1 MNPILSRFLA
11 SGVLLI
17 WGVVLIFFYAS
28 GTIASYLHPTFH
40 IYTLLSGSV
49 LVLLALVLLFTFPSE
64 HHACGCAG
72 HCHAGSP
79 FGGGVLSLLVL
90 TVPLLMATKFSPGTF
105 GATAVRNR
113 GIVENA
119 TDLPGYSPAGSKE
132 NVSLAEGTMMDP
144 DLYLK
149 KNATGQIVAETV
161 DLLFAASDP
170 VMREDFE
177 NKEVEVLGQLLPA
190 RTGNPEGDR
199 FNLVRLF
206 VICCAADARS
216 VGIAVQT
223 KTPLDLPEMTWV
235 KVRGKATFPLEGGRR
250 IPLVLASSVTETEP
264 PSDSFLY

>member
-17 WGVVLIFFYAS
+17 WGVVLVFFYAS
-28 GTIASYLHPTFH
+28 GRIASYLHPTFH
-40 IYTLLSGSV
+40 IYTLLSGV
-49 LVLLALVLLFTFPSE
+49 VLLLVALVLLFTFPAE
-64 HHACGCAG
+64 HACGCSG

-90 TVPLLMATKFSPGTF
+90 TVPLLVATKVSPGTF
-105 GATAVRNR
+105 GATAMRNR
-113 GIVENA
+113 GLVENIA
-119 TDLPGYSPAGSKE
+119 DLPGYSPGAPSENGS
-132 NVSLAEGTMMDP
+132 VAEGTMMDP

-161 DLLFAASDP
+161 DLLFAASDE

-177 NKEVEVLGQLLPA
+177 NKEVEILGQLLPA
-190 RTGNPEGDR
+190 RTGNPAGDR

-223 KTPLDLPEMTWV
+223 KSLPDLPEMTWV

-250 IPLVLASSVTETEP
+250 VPLVLAESVTETDP
-264 PSDSFLY
+264 PSDTFLY